1 MRFSGI
7 KISNRYALSLSGASP
22 NALLLPHM
30 SAFVVSARKYRPM
43 RFEDVVGQQHV
54 ARTLKNALATG
65 HVAHAFLFCGPRGVG
80 KTTCARILARVL
92 NCENRTPD
100 FEACQQCPSCLAFQ
114 EDASWN
120 IFELDAASNNGVDH
134 IRALVEQVRIPP
146 QRGHY
151 KVYIIDEVHMLS
163 QGAFNAFL
171 KTLEEPPPYAIF
183 ILATTEK
190 HKILP
195 TILSRCQVFDF
206 RRIEVADMAAHLA
219 NICRL
224 EGIEADPEALRIIA
238 QKADGALRDALS
250 IFDRISSAAAGEP
263 IRYQTVLENLN
274 ILDYDYYFQITDALL
289 AEDAATVL
297 LLFDDIL
304 RKGFEPEIF
313 LTGLADH
320 LRNLLVGR
328 DPATLPLLEV
338 GENLRERYQQQA
350 QLASLS
356 FLMTALSIANDC
368 DVNLKMA
375 RHKRLHVETALLKMC
390 YILRAVSAAAFAPEK
405 KTADTP
411 PVANGRTTTP
421 LPVAAPAEAV
431 APSPASAVPRPASA
445 TQQVAQTAE
454 KSLPPSTATELS
466 PEAMQTLRT
475 DIRLGRK
482 RMEPVPL
489 RLEEYDSVVAEE
501 ANQMARLESKLS
513 LENARAEWQ
522 AFANA
527 TPSPSLRQAMS
538 AAHLSLEGDMLTIT
552 VGLAVHRS
560 LIQEELNHL
569 RDVIRKNLHAP
580 NATVRVVLDEQKA
593 PAAEQPKPRR
603 FLTAKEKLD
612 QMAQANPAVLD
623 LLKRFDLK
631 LDE

>member
-1 MRFSGI
+1 
-7 KISNRYALSLSGASP
+7 
-22 NALLLPHM
+22 
-30 SAFVVSARKYRPM
+30 M

-146 QRGHY
+146 QRGQY

-206 RRIEVADMAAHLA
+206 RRIEVVDMAAHLA
-219 NICRL
+219 KICRL

-320 LRNLLVGR
+320 LRNLLVCR

-338 GENLRERYQQQA
+338 GENLRDRYQQQA
-350 QLASLS
+350 QLTSLS

-390 YILRAVSAAAFAPEK
+390 YILRTVSAAAFTPEK

-411 PVANGRTTTP
+411 PATKGRTIAPP
-421 LPVAAPAEAV
+421 LVAAPAEET
-431 APSPASAVPRPASA
+431 APNPAATATRPAPA
-445 TQQVAQTAE
+445 TQVSQA
-454 KSLPPSTATELS
+454 LPPSTATELS

-501 ANQMARLESKLS
+501 ASQKAQLESKLS
-513 LENARAEWQ
+513 LENAWAEWQ

-580 NATVRVVLDEQKA
+580 NATVRVVLDERKA
-593 PAAEQPKPRR
+593 PASEQPKPRR

-612 QMAQANPAVLD
+612 QMAQNNPAVLD

-631 LDE
+631 IDE

>member
-1 MRFSGI
+1 
-7 KISNRYALSLSGASP
+7 
-22 NALLLPHM
+22 
-30 SAFVVSARKYRPM
+30 M

-146 QRGHY
+146 QRGQY

-219 NICRL
+219 KICRL

-320 LRNLLVGR
+320 LRNLLVCR

-338 GENLRERYQQQA
+338 GENLRDRYQQQA
-350 QLASLS
+350 QLTSLS

-390 YILRAVSAAAFAPEK
+390 YILRAVSAAAFTPEK

-411 PVANGRTTTP
+411 PATNGRTITP
-421 LPVAAPAEAV
+421 PPVAAPAEET
-431 APSPASAVPRPASA
+431 APNPAATATRPAPA
-445 TQQVAQTAE
+445 TQVSQA
-454 KSLPPSTATELS
+454 LPPSTATELS

-501 ANQMARLESKLS
+501 ASQKAQLESKLS
-513 LENARAEWQ
+513 LENAWAEWQ

-580 NATVRVVLDEQKA
+580 NATVRVVLDERKA
-593 PAAEQPKPRR
+593 PASEQPKPRR

-612 QMAQANPAVLD
+612 QMAQNNPAVLD

-631 LDE
+631 IDE